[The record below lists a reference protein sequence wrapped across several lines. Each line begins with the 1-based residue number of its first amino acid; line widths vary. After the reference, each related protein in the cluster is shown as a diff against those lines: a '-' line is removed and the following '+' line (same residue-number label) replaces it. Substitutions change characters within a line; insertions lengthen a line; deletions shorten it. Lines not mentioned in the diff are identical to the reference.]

1 MRRPERDRPPN
12 GTPETHHAMRILG
25 IDPGS
30 IHCGYGLIAHTTP
43 RQRRTGTPA
52 PVTQLLRYSYLSS
65 GRIVLPQ
72 SRPLHV
78 RLREMYTSLS
88 DVIADFRPD
97 EIVIERMFFAKGTKS
112 AISLGHTRGVVL
124 LAASLSGITI
134 YEYSP
139 LEVKKAVVGYGRAD
153 KRQTELMVRQILK
166 ISHHLSPDSADALA
180 LALCHAQSKEV
191 LAAAGKP
198 GMQTPRFR
206 NMRRASQGRG

>member
-1 MRRPERDRPPN
+1 
-12 GTPETHHAMRILG
+12 MRILG

-30 IHCGYGLIAHTTP
+30 IHCGYGLISDMTP
-43 RQRRTGTPA
+43 RQGSAETSVPVRR
-52 PVTQLLRYSYLSS
+52 LLRYSYLSS

-153 KRQTELMVRQILK
+153 KRQTEMMVRQILR

-180 LALCHAQSKEV
+180 LALCHAQSKKV
-191 LAAAGKP
+191 LDAAGKA
-198 GMQTPRFR
+198 GMQTPPSR
-206 NMRRASQGRG
+206 NMRRVRQGQE